1 MFNNIMQVV
10 FSSVFSTKKLWIN
23 LSYFPHKWKLKPCM
37 DGTEESV

>member
-23 LSYFPHKWKLKPCM
+23 LSYFYDKWELKSCM
-37 DGTEESV
+37 DGAEEGM